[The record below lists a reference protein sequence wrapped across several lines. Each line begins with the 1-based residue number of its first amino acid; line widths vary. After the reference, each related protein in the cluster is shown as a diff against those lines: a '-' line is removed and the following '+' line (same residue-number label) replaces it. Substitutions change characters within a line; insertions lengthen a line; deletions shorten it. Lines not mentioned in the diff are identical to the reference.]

1 MMPAIVITILGPYR
15 SLRYPVPIA
24 RIPFTRLAIEAAPAS
39 VALDQPNSF
48 SNAGMKMPKETSE
61 PMPSICS
68 QKAAAVTT

>member
-1 MMPAIVITILGPYR
+1 
-15 SLRYPVPIA
+15 
-24 RIPFTRLAIEAAPAS
+24 LAIEAAPAT

-48 SNAGMKMPKETSE
+48 SNAGIKMPNDISE